1 MSTSVDALWPAPIA
15 VEERVL
21 EDLRSRLRAAIW
33 PEDDGNEDGRYGV
46 PRALLQELAQYWAEE
61 YDWRAAERAMN
72 AYEHYLVEVSG
83 TRVHFMRKPGAG
95 PDPTPLILS
104 HG

>member
-1 MSTSVDALWPAPIA
+1 MSTSVDALSPAPIA

-33 PEDDGNEDGRYGV
+33 PEDAGNADGRYGV

-72 AYEHYLVEVSG
+72 AYEHYLVDVS
-83 TRVHFMRKPGAG
+83 RSDECLRALPG
-95 PDPTPLILS
+95 
-104 HG
+104 

>member
-1 MSTSVDALWPAPIA
+1 VSTSADALSPAPIA

-21 EDLRSRLRAAIW
+21 EDLRSRLRATIW

-46 PRALLQELAQYWAEE
+46 PRALLQELVRYWAQE

-72 AYEHYLVEVSG
+72 AYEHYLDRAARARGAQATRPMASG
-83 TRVHFMRKPGAG
+83 GYRKRDLP
-95 PDPTPLILS
+95 
-104 HG
+104 